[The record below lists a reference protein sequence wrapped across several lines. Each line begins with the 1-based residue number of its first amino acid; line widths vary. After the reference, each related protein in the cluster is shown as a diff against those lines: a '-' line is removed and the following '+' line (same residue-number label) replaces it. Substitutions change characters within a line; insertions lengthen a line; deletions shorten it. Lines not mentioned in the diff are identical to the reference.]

1 MSKREK
7 IREDLELLADVK
19 NQYEEAARELAGFSV
34 DENYYATG
42 EELAS
47 PPKVQI
53 GRGDLTDDDS
63 LRHRSDGRDID
74 IRR

>member
-7 IREDLELLADVK
+7 IREDLKLLADVK
-19 NQYEEAARELAGFSV
+19 NQYEEAARERTGFSA

-42 EELAS
+42 QELAS
-47 PPKVQI
+47 PPEVQI
-53 GRGDLTDDDS
+53 GRRNLTDDDS